1 MQHGTLEGDVTIR
14 SDMREPGPQDDLLLT
29 TQQLNINEDGIHTLS
44 PVDMRLGPHQGFGR
58 ELEIRFMKTEGSS
71 GLGIGGIYGKF
82 EELTVKHDVA
92 VKVAP
97 GKMSFFGEP
106 SPEATAAAAGTP
118 APPIHIQSVGPFR
131 IDFAAEVASFTD
143 QVQVRQTYPD
153 GKRDEMQAAEL
164 KLFFTRTSKWN
175 AGDDGVTPTGAG
187 TESMAFEPASIEALG
202 APGGADG
209 AVARRRRE
217 GGDFI

>member
-1 MQHGTLEGDVTIR
+1 MEAQGAGLGFGKVQHGTLEGDVTIR

-92 VKVAP
+92 VKVSP
-97 GKMSFFGEP
+97 GKMKFFGDP
-106 SPEATAAAAGTP
+106 SPEATVAAAGTP
-118 APPIHIQSVGPFR
+118 APPIHIQVPDRSASTSRRKWRVSPIRFR
-131 IDFAAEVASFTD
+131 YD
-143 QVQVRQTYPD
+143 
-153 GKRDEMQAAEL
+153 KRSLTAIGDDLQAAEL
-164 KLFFTRTSKWN
+164 KLFFMRTSKWN
-175 AGDDGVTPTGAG
+175 AGDDGVTPTGA
-187 TESMAFEPASIEALG
+187 
-202 APGGADG
+202 D
-209 AVARRRRE
+209 
-217 GGDFI
+217 